1 MEFNGHWMAKYMI
14 GAPAAK
20 MIKMGFAIGW
30 QLLRVRSVF
39 VLILNYLIIIF
50 ESALMHFHSH
60 PNELILQVKLTP
72 SWHPNLR
79 GRPVAR

>member
-1 MEFNGHWMAKYMI
+1 MAKYMI

-39 VLILNYLIIIF
+39 VLILNC
-50 ESALMHFHSH
+50 
-60 PNELILQVKLTP
+60 
-72 SWHPNLR
+72 
-79 GRPVAR
+79 